1 MPMTRVVMPQLGES
15 VHEGTISKWLVK
27 PGDKVVEFEPML
39 EVDTDK
45 VSAEVPSPVTGILR
59 EILAKEGETVQAGA
73 EIAVVEVGGDG
84 ETAAPA
90 PTASEPKKTETKKE
104 TPVAETAEAPA
115 PAPTA
120 SEPKK
125 TETKKATPA
134 AETAEPPAPAPTAS
148 EPKETETKKE
158 TPVAET
164 AEPPAPAPADG
175 AAAVKAEA
183 APAPEAKDESP
194 AEAPAPAPADGAAA
208 VKAEAAPAP
217 EAKDE
222 SPPEIPSPA
231 QEEGPEPAPPL
242 ATGEHRYSPAV
253 QMVASEL
260 KVDLSKI
267 SGTGIGGR
275 VTKKDVQDFAASAK
289 DAPTAPVAPSAAA
302 AAGQGDQ
309 VVQLTRVRRLIAE
322 NMSRSKSTIPHA
334 WQTQEADMSGVVAN
348 RAANKVAFQTQEGFS
363 LTYLPYVMA
372 AAVSALR
379 EHREVNSTFNETE
392 LIVHR
397 DINLGVSVGLED
409 TLVVPVV
416 RRADG
421 LSIAG
426 LARAVND
433 IATRARS
440 KQLKA
445 DDLAG
450 ATFTVNNSGTFGTLF
465 SYSVINPGQAGILT
479 MEAIV
484 DRPMA
489 VGGMIGIKPM
499 MYLCFSFD
507 HRVLDGLQA
516 ARFLVSCRK
525 WLEAVTVESPIY

>member
-1 MPMTRVVMPQLGES
+1 MAGKTTRVVMPQLGES

-45 VSAEVPSPVTGILR
+45 VNAEVPAPVSGILR

-84 ETAAPA
+84 AVTA
-90 PTASEPKKTETKKE
+90 
-104 TPVAETAEAPA
+104 TPEAPA
-115 PAPTA
+115 PAP
-120 SEPKK
+120 K
-125 TETKKATPA
+125 TEAPKVETEGAVPTRPATPA
-134 AETAEPPAPAPTAS
+134 DLPGKRGGEAPHPAPSAPTS
-148 EPKETETKKE
+148 PQGGE
-158 TPVAET
+158 
-164 AEPPAPAPADG
+164 
-175 AAAVKAEA
+175 VKADL
-183 APAPEAKDESP
+183 PGKR
-194 AEAPAPAPADGAAA
+194 GG
-208 VKAEAAPAP
+208 
-217 EAKDE
+217 
-222 SPPEIPSPA
+222 
-231 QEEGPEPAPPL
+231 EEP
-242 ATGEHRYSPAV
+242 HRYSPGV
-253 QMVASEL
+253 QMAASEL
-260 KVDLSKI
+260 KVDLSRVT
-267 SGTGIGGR
+267 GTGLGGR
-275 VTKKDVQDFAASAK
+275 VTRKDVQEFATRAKVASS
-289 DAPTAPVAPSAAA
+289 APPPSPAPVKPAE
-302 AAGQGDQ
+302 GDE
-309 VVQLTRVRRLIAE
+309 VVPLTRVRRLIGE
-322 NMSRSKSTIPHA
+322 NMARAKATIPHA
-334 WQTQEADMSGVVAN
+334 WQTQEVDMSGVVAN
-348 RAANKVAFQTQEGFS
+348 RNASKGAFQKQEGFS

-379 EHREVNSTFNETE
+379 EHREVNSTFNETD

-397 DINLGVSVGLED
+397 DINLGISVGMED
-409 TLVVPVV
+409 TLLVPVV

-433 IATRARS
+433 LATRARN

-445 DDLAG
+445 DELAG

-484 DRPMA
+484 ERPVA
-489 VGGMIGIKPM
+489 VEGMIGIKPM

-516 ARFLVSCRK
+516 ARFLTSARK
-525 WLEAVTVESPIY
+525 WLEAVDLETPVY

>member
-1 MPMTRVVMPQLGES
+1 MAGTTKRVVMPQLGES
-15 VHEGTISKWLVK
+15 VHEGTISQWLVK

-45 VSAEVPSPVTGILR
+45 VSAEVPAPVTGILR
-59 EILAKEGETVQAGA
+59 EILAKEGQTVQAGA

-84 ETAAPA
+84 EAAAPTPA
-90 PTASEPKKTETKKE
+90 AEPGTTEPKKAETKKAEPKKT
-104 TPVAETAEAPA
+104 PAAATAEAPA
-115 PAPTA
+115 PAPADVAATA
-120 SEPKK
+120 
-125 TETKKATPA
+125 
-134 AETAEPPAPAPTAS
+134 
-148 EPKETETKKE
+148 
-158 TPVAET
+158 
-164 AEPPAPAPADG
+164 
-175 AAAVKAEA
+175 KAE
-183 APAPEAKDESP
+183 
-194 AEAPAPAPADGAAA
+194 EAPAPAPADGAAA
-208 VKAEAAPAP
+208 AKAEEAPEPEPEAEAPGDAPAP
-217 EAKDE
+217 TRVEGQE
-222 SPPEIPSPA
+222 VQHQTA
-231 QEEGPEPAPPL
+231 QSLE
-242 ATGEHRYSPAV
+242 TGEHRYSPAV

-267 SGTGIGGR
+267 EGTGIGGR
-275 VTKKDVQDFAASAK
+275 VTKKDVQDYAASAK
-289 DAPTAPVAPSAAA
+289 AAPAAKQAAA
-302 AAGQGDQ
+302 PATPSEGDE

-322 NMSRSKSTIPHA
+322 NMARSKATIPHA
-334 WQTQEADMSGVVAN
+334 WQTQEADMAGVVAN
-348 RAANKVAFQTQEGFS
+348 RNANKALFQKQEGFS

-372 AAVSALR
+372 ATVSALR
-379 EHREVNSTFNETE
+379 EHREVNSTFHETE

-433 IATRARS
+433 IATRART

-484 DRPMA
+484 DRPVA

-507 HRVLDGLQA
+507 HRVLDGLKA

-525 WLEAVTVESPIY
+525 WLEAVTVDTPVY

>member
-1 MPMTRVVMPQLGES
+1 MAGTTKRVVMPQLGES

-45 VSAEVPSPVTGILR
+45 VSAEVPAPVTGILK

-84 ETAAPA
+84 AAPEPEAEPKAAAPEAEPKATVPKKA
-90 PTASEPKKTETKKE
+90 PTNSATQ
-104 TPVAETAEAPA
+104 EAPA
-115 PAPTA
+115 P
-120 SEPKK
+120 SEPV
-125 TETKKATPA
+125 PA
-134 AETAEPPAPAPTAS
+134 AKAESKAEPKAEPAAAATEPPPAKAPAS
-148 EPKETETKKE
+148 NLE
-158 TPVAET
+158 
-164 AEPPAPAPADG
+164 
-175 AAAVKAEA
+175 
-183 APAPEAKDESP
+183 
-194 AEAPAPAPADGAAA
+194 
-208 VKAEAAPAP
+208 
-217 EAKDE
+217 
-222 SPPEIPSPA
+222 
-231 QEEGPEPAPPL
+231 
-242 ATGEHRYSPAV
+242 TGEHRYSPAV
-253 QMVASEL
+253 QMAASEL

-267 SGTGIGGR
+267 DGTGIGGR

-289 DAPTAPVAPSAAA
+289 AAPAANAAIAPAAPVE
-302 AAGQGDQ
+302 GDQ
-309 VVQLTRVRRLIAE
+309 VIQLTRVRRLIAE
-322 NMSRSKSTIPHA
+322 NMTRSKTTIPHA

-348 RAANKVAFQTQEGFS
+348 RNANKAAFQEQEGFS

-372 AAVSALR
+372 ATVSALR
-379 EHREVNSTFNETE
+379 EHREVNSTFHETE

-433 IATRARS
+433 IANRART

-484 DRPMA
+484 DRPVA
-489 VGGMIGIKPM
+489 VKGMIGIKPM